1 MIMDSI
7 VISIPR
13 TQLIYS
19 MNVKY
24 LFKFIFVYVMFV
36 LSQIIFLC
44 GVV

>member
-24 LFKFIFVYVMFV
+24 SLEFIFVYVTFV
-36 LSQIIFLC
+36 LSQIIFLHA
-44 GVV
+44 VV